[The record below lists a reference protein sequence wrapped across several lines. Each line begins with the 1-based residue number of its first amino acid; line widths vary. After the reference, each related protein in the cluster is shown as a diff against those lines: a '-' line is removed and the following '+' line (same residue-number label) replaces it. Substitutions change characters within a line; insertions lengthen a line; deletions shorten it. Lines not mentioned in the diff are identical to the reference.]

1 MNFYCPICLESF
13 TSKCEISSTQCGHIF
28 HSDCIQKWL
37 KLKRQCPFCLEKAFS
52 AHKIFLPI
60 KQANTNCKNYQI
72 DQKNESY
79 LTSYIEEELD
89 QEGQI
94 IGQDCI
100 ECLIDQKSQLDQIG
114 QSEEAEEHEDK
125 HFNTGDLFLLCH
137 EKNPVGLYLKFCVF
151 DAFST
156 NMRFFG

>member
-60 KQANTNCKNYQI
+60 QQVNTNCKNYQI

-79 LTSYIEEELD
+79 STSCIEEELD
-89 QEGQI
+89 QEGEI
-94 IGQDCI
+94 IDQDCI
-100 ECLIDQKSQLDQIG
+100 DQRSQLDQIG
-114 QSEEAEEHEDK
+114 QSEEADEQECK
-125 HFNTGDLFLLCH
+125 HFNTGDLFLFC
-137 EKNPVGLYLKFCVF
+137 LKKQMDFP
-151 DAFST
+151 
-156 NMRFFG
+156 

>member
-1 MNFYCPICLESF
+1 MNMGFYCPICLESF

-37 KLKRQCPFCLEKAFS
+37 KQKRQCPFCLEKAFS
-52 AHKIFLPI
+52 AHKIFLPVE
-60 KQANTNCKNYQI
+60 QVNTNCKNYQI

-94 IGQDCI
+94 ISQNCTK
-100 ECLIDQKSQLDQIG
+100 IDQKSQSNQIDQ
-114 QSEEAEEHEDK
+114 SKVEVEEQEEK
-125 HFNTGDLFLLCH
+125 NFNTGDLVLLYH
-137 EKNPVGLYLKFCVF
+137 EKHLNF
-151 DAFST
+151 T
-156 NMRFFG
+156 